1 MTGGRRAPWA
11 AWGAIWAVL
20 LLATAA
26 SAQNN
31 PLLDESGHDS
41 SLPIAISADAMEV
54 EQSQRRATFL
64 GAVDAR
70 QGEFALRADK
80 LVVHYRDRSQGGDR
94 GSIRLIEAMGDIFLV
109 TPSETAQGDAGSYDV
124 DAGIVTLTGQVVL
137 TNADAVL
144 TGARATM
151 NLATGES
158 RVTGE
163 GGRVNVLF
171 EGDEQDQP

>member
-1 MTGGRRAPWA
+1 MTGRRRAPWVA
-11 AWGAIWAVL
+11 VWAVL
-20 LLATAA
+20 LLAGAA
-26 SAQNN
+26 PAQDN

-41 SLPIAISADAMEV
+41 SLPIAIAADAMEV

-70 QGEFALRADK
+70 QGELVLRADK
-80 LVVHYRDRSQGGDR
+80 LVVHYRDQPQGDR

-109 TPSETAQGDAGSYDV
+109 TPGETAQGDAGSYDV

-144 TGARATM
+144 TGERATM

-171 EGDEQDQP
+171 EGDGQDQP